1 MKTAD
6 VIVIGGGLA
15 GLMAAAV
22 ASSRGQQVT
31 LLTYGSGS
39 LPLASGAI
47 DVLNATAPDAAIK
60 ALPAQHPYAKIG
72 LKTVDAAIKF
82 FRAVTAQDNLPYVG
96 GLAAQIPIVTAVGTL
111 KYSALVPESMNAS
124 CIFDKRRILVASVKG
139 LKDFYASML
148 VDNLKQ
154 RLQDK
159 SFAVVQLDLNL
170 LGGRDVTCMDAAQ
183 ILTSDNAQLL
193 VDGLK
198 ALNASEDTAII
209 LPPILGLTGNESRNA
224 LKPLI
229 RAELIETTCL
239 PPSPPGIR
247 LQRAFLHYLQ
257 KTGVRVHG
265 NSKVIRGVVEDK
277 KVAGVVVKS
286 VVREKI
292 FSARKVILATGGF
305 YSGGLTMR
313 EFDAPQEPIFNL
325 PIFFPT
331 GAENWSNAKLFDD
344 KPQGFSTT
352 GIVTDADFK
361 PIDESGNV
369 LYDNLRVVGA
379 NLGGVDFIHERSA
392 GGVAIASAYKAA
404 MI

>member
-22 ASSRGQQVT
+22 ASSRGQRVT

-47 DVLNATAPDAAIK
+47 DVLNATAPNVAIK
-60 ALPAQHPYAKIG
+60 ALPANHPYAKIG
-72 LKTVDAAIKF
+72 LKTVDAAAKF
-82 FRAVTAQDNLPYVG
+82 FCAVTAQDNLPYDG

-111 KYSALVPESMNAS
+111 KHSALVPESMDAS
-124 CIFDKRRILVASVKG
+124 CLVDKRRVLVASIKG

-148 VDNLKQ
+148 VDTLKKYFP
-154 RLQDK
+154 DK
-159 SFAVVQLDLNL
+159 IFNVVKLDLNL

-183 ILTSDNAQLL
+183 ILTGNEQILADSLQ
-193 VDGLK
+193 
-198 ALNASEDTAII
+198 ALNTSADDAII
-209 LPPILGLTGNESRNA
+209 LPPILGLTGNNA
-224 LKPLI
+224 RAAVKPLI

-257 KTGVRVHG
+257 KAGVRVHG
-265 NSKVIRGVVEDK
+265 NSKVIRGVVEGK
-277 KVAGVVVKS
+277 KVTGVVVKS

-313 EFDAPQEPIFNL
+313 EFDAPKESIFDL
-325 PIFFPT
+325 PVFFPT
-331 GAENWSNAKLFDD
+331 GAENWNNANLFDD
-344 KPQGFSTT
+344 KPQGFSMT
-352 GIVTDADFK
+352 GIFTDADFK